1 MHSEELMGWL
11 RKKDLMGIAKTQVP
25 NLKNLITDSLN
36 AKKEGIMIVGDYGR
50 GRNLC
55 APILAAAY
63 QMAGKSLGLNT
74 CVIMQEVKNR
84 NAEADNTVKKMLQR
98 LKKGNTIIL
107 TLSNRLGKL
116 GEIGRLR
123 EFVKTRRHKYLTTT
137 GLIGLETERIY
148 SLGESININYRKV
161 HKAAERI
168 KKELDW
174 AREIRIV
181 TLSGTN
187 LRIEVKGHNAMANSG
202 YIKENGKGEN
212 IPAGEVYIAPTR
224 NGVDGEV
231 VIDGSSRHKD
241 GTTLINRP
249 IRMTI
254 KQGMITGIDGGEEAR
269 KLRDSLDWISN
280 KVREP
285 SSATMI
291 GEVGIGINPRAR
303 IIGSTIVD
311 EKAYGSAHIG
321 IGGNYW
327 FGGHVFS
334 SLHLDQVFRNPIIVV
349 DGKELKMP
357 RRSEME

>member
-36 AKKEGIMIVGDYGR
+36 VKKEGLLIIGDYGQ

-63 QMAGKSLGLNT
+63 RMAGNSLGLNT
-74 CVIMQEVKNR
+74 CLIMQEVKTR
-84 NAEADNTVKKMLQR
+84 SLDADNTVKNMLQR

-107 TLSNRLGKL
+107 TLSNRLGRL
-116 GEIGRLR
+116 GEMGRLR
-123 EFVKTRRHKYLTTT
+123 EFVKTRGHKYLMTT

-161 HKAAERI
+161 SKLAERI

-174 AREIRIV
+174 AREVRIV

-187 LRIEVKGHNAMANSG
+187 LKIDITGHNAMVNAG
-202 YIKENGKGEN
+202 FVKGKGEGGN
-212 IPAGEVYIAPTR
+212 IPAGEVYIAPTK
-224 NGVDGEV
+224 NGVEGEV
-231 VIDGSSRHKD
+231 VIDGSSRHKH
-241 GTTLINRP
+241 GTTIIERP
-249 IRMTI
+249 IKMTI
-254 KQGMITGIDGGEEAR
+254 KQGMITKIEGGEEAR
-269 KLRDSLDWISN
+269 KLKDSLDWIKN
-280 KVREP
+280 KVKQP
-285 SSATMI
+285 SNSTMI
-291 GEVGIGINPRAR
+291 GELGIGINPRAR

-311 EKAYGSAHIG
+311 EKAYGTAHLG

-357 RRSEME
+357 LKSELE